1 MIDAISRLMPP
12 ATGTGVAG
20 TLQTGAPAADALGA
34 AAPQQVQPGT
44 PGTAEG
50 PSFAAV
56 FEQVSRDA
64 IQSLKGAEATSIAA
78 LQDRASALEVVEA
91 IKSAEQALQTATAI
105 RDKIVQSYQEI
116 SRMAI

>member
-1 MIDAISRLMPP
+1 MIDVLSKLAPSI
-12 ATGTGVAG
+12 TGSG
-20 TLQTGAPAADALGA
+20 AADAA
-34 AAPQQVQPGT
+34 HRQAPQTTPPGVS
-44 PGTAEG
+44 GGGDA
-50 PSFAAV
+50 PSFADV

-64 IQSLKGAEATSIAA
+64 VQSLKGAEATSIAA
-78 LQDRASALEVVEA
+78 LQDKASALEVVEA

>member
-12 ATGTGVAG
+12 ITGTGAASTVQIG
-20 TLQTGAPAADALGA
+20 GLQAMAP
-34 AAPQQVQPGT
+34 PQVQPAT
-44 PGTAEG
+44 AGTAEG

-64 IQSLKGAEATSIAA
+64 IQSLKDAEATSIAA

>member
-1 MIDAISRLMPP
+1 MIDVISRLAPP
-12 ATGTGVAG
+12 LAGPVAASA
-20 TLQTGAPAADALGA
+20 LQTGAPHH
-34 AAPQQVQPGT
+34 VQPGIL
-44 PGTAEG
+44 GAAEG
-50 PSFAAV
+50 PSFADV

-64 IQSLKGAEATSIAA
+64 VQSLKGAEATSIAA

>member
-1 MIDAISRLMPP
+1 MIDTISRLTPP
-12 ATGTGVAG
+12 LAGTGAIG
-20 TLQTGAPAADALGA
+20 ALTAGAPEPGA
-34 AAPQQVQPGT
+34 SQQVPGSI
-44 PGTAEG
+44 GAAEG
-50 PSFAAV
+50 PSFADV
-56 FEQVSRDA
+56 VEQVSRDA
-64 IQSLKGAEATSIAA
+64 AQALKGAEATSIAA

>member
-1 MIDAISRLMPP
+1 MIDALSNLAPP
-12 ATGTGVAG
+12 LAGAGATRAV
-20 TLQTGAPAADALGA
+20 QTQNPQSFQPEMAGA
-34 AAPQQVQPGT
+34 AN
-44 PGTAEG
+44 G
-50 PSFAAV
+50 PSFAEV
-56 FEQVSRDA
+56 FEQVSRDGV
-64 IQSLKGAEATSIAA
+64 QSLKSAEATSIAA

>member
-12 ATGTGVAG
+12 VTGTGAAG
-20 TLQTGAPAADALGA
+20 ALRTEAPH
-34 AAPQQVQPGT
+34 QVQPGISGVT
-44 PGTAEG
+44 EG
-50 PSFAAV
+50 PSFADV

-64 IQSLKGAEATSIAA
+64 VQSLKGAEATSIAA

>member
-1 MIDAISRLMPP
+1 MIDALSRLAPP
-12 ATGTGVAG
+12 LGAARSTGAMTGTLGTAQQGV
-20 TLQTGAPAADALGA
+20 APAA
-34 AAPQQVQPGT
+34 AAP
-44 PGTAEG
+44 
-50 PSFAAV
+50 SFSEV

-64 IQSLKGAEATSIAA
+64 VQSLKGAEATSIAA
-78 LQDRASALEVVEA
+78 LQDRASALEVAEA

>member
-12 ATGTGVAG
+12 AAG
-20 TLQTGAPAADALGA
+20 AGAASTLQTGDLAA
-34 AAPQQVQPGT
+34 AAPQQVQPGIT
-44 PGTAEG
+44 DAAES
-50 PSFAAV
+50 PSFADV

-64 IQSLKGAEATSIAA
+64 VQSLKGAEATSIAA